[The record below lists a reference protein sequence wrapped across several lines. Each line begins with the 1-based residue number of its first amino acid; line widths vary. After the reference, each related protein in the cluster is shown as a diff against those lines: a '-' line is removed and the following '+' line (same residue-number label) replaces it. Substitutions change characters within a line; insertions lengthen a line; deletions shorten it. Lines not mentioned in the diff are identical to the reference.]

1 MAKKSNNNERKVL
14 DCGMIGQCKL
24 QKVKE
29 TFASFEVVTKTTQTY
44 FECTIVIN
52 SLNTM
57 LF

>member
-29 TFASFEVVTKTTQTY
+29 TFVSFKVVTKTTQNY
-44 FECTIVIN
+44 FECTN
-52 SLNTM
+52 SDQ
-57 LF
+57 